1 MLMSAALGIAD
12 LSFESLLWISN
23 TAESLFSSY
32 LSGHSLLFFV
42 GSPFYREHLNVFPQ
56 GFVLGP
62 PLFLYTFSLS
72 NLM

>member
-1 MLMSAALGIAD
+1 MSAALGIAN

-23 TAESLFSSY
+23 TAESLFSY
-32 LSGHSLLFFV
+32 LSGHSLLLFFV

-62 PLFLYTFSLS
+62 LSFSLHIFS
-72 NLM
+72 Q